1 MVFVQTVKHPTP
13 ELVIMVEKQL
23 EIPILFPE
31 DTQAARESAELLIQ
45 TLEKHEG
52 ISAVEVDLA
61 RGILSLK
68 YDPAIISAEVVD
80 GVARDLGLQLRRL
93 VSRQII
99 DVKTSP
105 YRVVEDSL
113 EDALSDMPGVYH
125 VAINPAAHTV
135 CIRYRDRAALAEVV
149 KRLEEEGYPSQTG
162 AEGTKPPFWMRNQ
175 GLIWAGFTLF
185 FLLLGV
191 GLEKWGAGA
200 GLQWLSMLFF
210 VAAYISG
217 GHEGFLEA
225 LKDLRHRHLNIDFLM
240 ITAAIGAALIGEW
253 AEGAMLLFLFTLA
266 EALEDFA
273 MDRTRSA
280 VEALT
285 KLRPNEATVRRDNR
299 EVRVPV
305 EEVRVGEV
313 VIVRPGEEIPM
324 DGKVLVGET
333 LVNQASITGE
343 SAPVHK
349 EPGDDVFA
357 GTINLDGAIDIRVT
371 KAAKDSTLAKII
383 EMVSEAQS
391 ERAPTQRLIDR
402 FAHPYAVAVLASVGI
417 VLLVGYYG
425 FNMPF
430 EDVFYKA
437 MTLLVVAS
445 PCALV
450 ISTPASVL
458 SGIAAGARQG
468 VLFKGG
474 VHLENTAKVNV
485 IAFDK
490 TGTLTHGRPVVTDIL
505 TLNGVNENE
514 LLQLVASAETRSE
527 HPIAQAIVEEAK
539 NRGLSIPEP
548 EAFRAIP
555 GKGVRAQVNGR
566 ALIVGSHRI
575 FQENGNGHRN
585 DPIPEDILSL
595 QHDGKTTIFV
605 MDNHHL
611 LGVIAVADLPRE
623 KAAETIAELRR
634 LGIHR
639 IAMLTGDYK
648 PVAENIARQLGVDEV
663 YAELLPGDKV
673 EVIRR
678 LQKEGV
684 VGMVG
689 DGINDAPALALADI
703 GVAMGAAGTDVA
715 METADIVL
723 MADDLSKLPFTFRL
737 ARRARAIIFQNL
749 TFSIAVIFGLIIA
762 TFTVG
767 ISLPLAVIGHEGSTI
782 IVVLNGL
789 RLLRSH

>member
-1 MVFVQTVKHPTP
+1 
-13 ELVIMVEKQL
+13 MVEKQL

-31 DTQAARESAELLIQ
+31 DPQAARESAELLIQ

-93 VSRQII
+93 VRRQII

-113 EDALSDMPGVYH
+113 EDALSDMPGVFH

-135 CIRYRDRAALAEVV
+135 CVRYRDRASLAEVV
-149 KRLEEEGYPSQTG
+149 KRLEEEGYPSQVDA
-162 AEGTKPPFWMRNQ
+162 AEEKPPFWMRNQ
-175 GLIWAGFTLF
+175 GLIWAGLTLL
-185 FLLLGV
+185 FLLAGV
-191 GLEKWGAGA
+191 ATEKWGGES
-200 GLQWLSMLFF
+200 GLQWLSILFF
-210 VAAYISG
+210 IAAYISG

-402 FAHPYAVAVLASVGI
+402 FAHPYAVAVLASVGF
-417 VLLVGYYG
+417 VLLIGYYG
-425 FNMPF
+425 FHMPF

-458 SGIAAGARQG
+458 SGIAAGARNG

-474 VHLENTAKVNV
+474 VHLENTAKVDV
-485 IAFDK
+485 VAFDK
-490 TGTLTHGRPVVTDIL
+490 TGTLTYGRPVVTDIM
-505 TLNGVNENE
+505 TLNGLSENE
-514 LLQLVASAETRSE
+514 LLRLVASAETRSE
-527 HPIAQAIVEEAK
+527 HPIAQAIVEEAR
-539 NRGLSIPEP
+539 NRGLDIPEP

-555 GKGVRAQVNGR
+555 GKGVRAQVDGH

-585 DPIPEDILSL
+585 EPVPEDILSL

-605 MDNHHL
+605 VEDHHL

-623 KAAETIAELRR
+623 QAAETIAELRR
-634 LGIHR
+634 LGIRR
-639 IAMLTGDYK
+639 IAMLTGDYQ

-673 EVIRR
+673 EVVRR
-678 LQKEGV
+678 LQAEGT

-737 ARRARAIIFQNL
+737 ARRARTIIFQNL
-749 TFSIAVIFGLIIA
+749 AFSIAVIFGLIIA

-789 RLLRSH
+789 RLLRSN